1 MKRKIFA
8 LFGSLFVASL
18 LITSCHPSD
27 NPTSMT
33 SSTSNQT
40 TTSTTTTN
48 TSTTSTTTATTST
61 TTTSTTTGTTTT
73 TTTTTSI
80 ETYYES
86 VILDSVG
93 GKVTQDKS
101 KALVGEVITY
111 TATPDEGYSVKGI
124 KVNNEIKTVDSN
136 NQVKVSMPEGGL
148 TAEGLFEVIPP
159 TLYDVNIIES
169 VGGTL
174 TASLMKAE
182 VGEEITFTLKADEGY
197 EVTGLLINDE
207 SVTLTADNTYTTTM
221 VEGGL
226 KAQGQF
232 SELPPVPQVYK
243 VTIKDTTGGT
253 VTASPMEGL
262 VGDKIQFRLQANEG
276 YEIKGLIVNNVTKE
290 FTTTVYETTMVEG
303 GLTVQGV
310 FTMKAAEQYTST
322 IIPSEGGSVSVDK
335 ESAIAGETITYTLT
349 ANIGYKAKAII
360 INEKEYQLEEN
371 TTTYTTT
378 MAEGGNKVQGVFEK
392 LEDRFT
398 KIYFVD
404 KQWWHKDA
412 AETYIYVWNS
422 KDTSI
427 ENVWPGEKMNH
438 DIWDPFYQDG
448 AGRNLRYFEFNTTLY
463 DSFKFV
469 RIKNAFDKE
478 TTEFNESE
486 YYLGAETDDLSF
498 NSTTTLY
505 ELSDDAK
512 WKDSTDEAL
521 RGYAEVT
528 ASSYDDGVWSPMR
541 KSYASTISEVT
552 GGSVTAS
559 ENETKYGQPVTYTA
573 TPDENYKVL
582 GIKINDKEYPVDENN
597 QVTVNMPLNGNK
609 VEGMFEK
616 QQDKIVRIY
625 FVDKTWWHQGGAAT
639 FVYAWDS
646 NDETNKIDNVWPGEI
661 MSHDIWDPFY
671 QDGAGR
677 NLRYFDLNTTLYDSF
692 KFVRMNSEFD
702 KETQDWH
709 DTSIGY
715 WGAQTSDIKFDE
727 TTTLYELS
735 DDAKWYNF
743 DDGKS
748 KDYAEVTAKAY
759 VDTDWQPMRE
769 SYTSTITEVTGGTV
783 TVSADEV
790 KYGQTVTYTAT
801 PDEGYVAKA
810 IKVNGVEHNVSAAN
824 KVTVNMALNGNTV
837 EGIFEKGTAPDPD
850 ENIVT
855 IYFIDQ
861 GWWNESAAATGIY
874 LFDDDGNPKVAW
886 PGEAMIIAKEYDST
900 LKRNVWSF
908 EVDVSIYNNLIF
920 VRGEVK
926 DGTFI
931 SWNKQTVDIK
941 YEEGKNAYLLCETG
955 DTSKGDEKATVTSG
969 VWDGN
974 YGLR

>member
-73 TTTTTSI
+73 TTTTTSV

-174 TASLMKAE
+174 TASPMKAE

-276 YEIKGLIVNNVTKE
+276 YEIKGLIINNVTKE

-310 FTMKAAEQYTST
+310 FTAKAIEQYTST

-371 TTTYTTT
+371 TNTYTTT

-404 KQWWHKDA
+404 KQWWHQEA

-422 KDTSI
+422 KDDTLN
-427 ENVWPGEKMNH
+427 NVWPGEKMNH

-469 RIKNAFDKE
+469 RIKNTFDKE

-498 NSTTTLY
+498 NSTTSLY
-505 ELSDDAK
+505 ELSDTPK
-512 WKDSTDEAL
+512 WKNSPDEAL

-597 QVTVNMPLNGNK
+597 QVSVNMPLNGNK

-625 FVDKTWWHQGGAAT
+625 FVDKSWWHQGGAAT

-646 NDETNKIDNVWPGEI
+646 TDETETINNRFPGEI

-735 DDAKWYNF
+735 DDTKWYNY
-743 DDGKS
+743 DGQS

-783 TVSADEV
+783 TASADEV

-801 PDEGYVAKA
+801 PDEGYYAA
-810 IKVNGVEHNVSAAN
+810 SIIINEEEYKVDNNNQVKINMPIGGVKVSGVF
-824 KVTVNMALNGNTV
+824 K
-837 EGIFEKGTAPDPD
+837 EGEKPIETA
-850 ENIVT
+850 T
-855 IYFIDQ
+855 IYFITQ
-861 GWWNESAAATGIY
+861 QWWNKDFSNTFVYQFKESEKLDT
-874 LFDDDGNPKVAW
+874 PEWV
-886 PGEAMIIAKEYDST
+886 ST
-900 LKRNVWSF
+900 TWVGDFN
-908 EVDVSIYNNLIF
+908 
-920 VRGEVK
+920 
-926 DGTFI
+926 DGTKLWKFEFYL
-931 SWNKQTVDIK
+931 SNDTFTFSRRNGTGNEDWGAQTVDIK
-941 YEEGKNAYLLCETG
+941 YEDGYNCYILTTTEMWTG
-955 DTSKGDEKATVTSG
+955 NGQYATVTK
-969 VWDGN
+969 GN
-974 YGLR
+974 WVFDTDEKTGQFVGA

>member
-1 MKRKIFA
+1 MKRKFFA

-33 SSTSNQT
+33 STTSNQT

-48 TSTTSTTTATTST
+48 ISTTSTTTATTST
-61 TTTSTTTGTTTT
+61 TTSTTTNTTTS
-73 TTTTTSI
+73 TTTTTSV

-111 TATPDEGYSVKGI
+111 TAIPDEGYSVKGI
-124 KVNNEIKTVDSN
+124 KVNDEIKNVDSN

-174 TASLMKAE
+174 TASPMKAE

-207 SVTLTADNTYTTTM
+207 SVTLTANNTYTTTM

-232 SELPPVPQVYK
+232 SELPPIPQVYK

-276 YEIKGLIVNNVTKE
+276 YEIKGLIINNVTKE

-310 FTMKAAEQYTST
+310 FTAKIAEQYTST

-371 TTTYTTT
+371 TATYTTT

-404 KQWWHKDA
+404 KQWWHQEA

-422 KDTSI
+422 KDDTLN
-427 ENVWPGEKMNH
+427 NVWPGDKMSH

-469 RIKNAFDKE
+469 RIKNTFDKE
-478 TTEFNESE
+478 TTDFNESE

-498 NSTTTLY
+498 NSTTSLY
-505 ELSDDAK
+505 ELSDTPK
-512 WKDSTDEAL
+512 WKNSTDETL
-521 RGYAEVT
+521 QGYAEVT

-552 GGSVTAS
+552 GGTVTAS

-625 FVDKTWWHQGGAAT
+625 FVDKSWWHQGGAGT

-646 NDETNKIDNVWPGEI
+646 NDETDTINNDWPGEI

-692 KFVRMNSEFD
+692 KFIRMNSAFD

-715 WGAQTSDIKFDE
+715 WGAQTSDIKFDK

-735 DDAKWYNF
+735 DDAKWYNY
-743 DDGKS
+743 DDGQP
-748 KDYAEVTAKAY
+748 KDYVEVTAKAY

-769 SYTSTITEVTGGTV
+769 SYTSTITEVTGGSV
-783 TVSADEV
+783 TASADEV
-790 KYGQTVTYTAT
+790 KYGQPVTYTAT
-801 PDEGYVAKA
+801 PDEGYYAASIMINEEEYKLDNNNQVK
-810 IKVNGVEHNVSAAN
+810 INMPIGGVEV
-824 KVTVNMALNGNTV
+824 KGLFK
-837 EGIFEKGTAPDPD
+837 EGEKPIETA
-850 ENIVT
+850 T
-855 IYFIDQ
+855 IYFITQ
-861 GWWNESAAATGIY
+861 QWWNKDVANTFVYQFKESEKLDT
-874 LFDDDGNPKVAW
+874 PEWV
-886 PGEAMIIAKEYDST
+886 ST
-900 LKRNVWSF
+900 TWVNDF
-908 EVDVSIYNNLIF
+908 T
-920 VRGEVK
+920 
-926 DGTFI
+926 DGTKLWKFEFYLNNDTFTF
-931 SWNKQTVDIK
+931 SRRNGTGDQDWGAQTVDIK
-941 YEEGKNAYLLCETG
+941 YEEGYNCYILTTTEMWTG
-955 DTSKGDEKATVTSG
+955 NGQYATLTKGSWVFDTDEKTGHFVGA
-969 VWDGN
+969 
-974 YGLR
+974 

>member
-1 MKRKIFA
+1 MKRKFFA

-33 SSTSNQT
+33 STTSNQT

-48 TSTTSTTTATTST
+48 IGTTSTTTATTST
-61 TTTSTTTGTTTT
+61 TTSTTTNTTTS
-73 TTTTTSI
+73 TTTTTSV

-111 TATPDEGYSVKGI
+111 TAIPDEGYSVKGI
-124 KVNNEIKTVDSN
+124 KVNDEIKNVDSN

-148 TAEGLFEVIPP
+148 TTEGLFEVIPP

-174 TASLMKAE
+174 TASPMKAE

-197 EVTGLLINDE
+197 EVTGLIINDE
-207 SVTLTADNTYTTTM
+207 SVTLTANNTYTTTM

-232 SELPPVPQVYK
+232 SELPPIPQVYK

-262 VGDKIQFRLQANEG
+262 IGDKIQFRLQANEG
-276 YEIKGLIVNNVTKE
+276 YEIKGLIINNVTKE

-310 FTMKAAEQYTST
+310 FTAKAAEKYTST

-371 TTTYTTT
+371 TATYTTT

-404 KQWWHKDA
+404 KQWWHQEA

-422 KDTSI
+422 KDDTLN
-427 ENVWPGEKMNH
+427 NVWPGDKMSH

-469 RIKNAFDKE
+469 RIKNTFDKE
-478 TTEFNESE
+478 TTDFNESE

-498 NSTTTLY
+498 NSTTSLY
-505 ELSDDAK
+505 ELSDTPK
-512 WKDSTDEAL
+512 WKNSTDEIL
-521 RGYAEVT
+521 QGYAEVT

-625 FVDKTWWHQGGAAT
+625 FADKSWWHQGGAGT

-646 NDETNKIDNVWPGEI
+646 NDETDTINNDWPGEI

-692 KFVRMNSEFD
+692 KFIRMNSAFD

-735 DDAKWYNF
+735 DDQKWYNY
-743 DDGKS
+743 DEGQS
-748 KDYAEVTAKAY
+748 EDYAEVTAKAY

-769 SYTSTITEVTGGTV
+769 SYTSTITEVTGGSV
-783 TVSADEV
+783 TASADEV
-790 KYGQTVTYTAT
+790 KYGQPVTYTAT
-801 PDEGYVAKA
+801 PDEGYYAASIMINEEEYKLDNNNQVK
-810 IKVNGVEHNVSAAN
+810 INMPIGGVEV
-824 KVTVNMALNGNTV
+824 KGVFK
-837 EGIFEKGTAPDPD
+837 EGEKPIETA
-850 ENIVT
+850 T
-855 IYFIDQ
+855 IYFITQ
-861 GWWNESAAATGIY
+861 QWWNKDVANTFVYQFKESEKLDT
-874 LFDDDGNPKVAW
+874 PEWV
-886 PGEAMIIAKEYDST
+886 ST
-900 LKRNVWSF
+900 TWVNDF
-908 EVDVSIYNNLIF
+908 T
-920 VRGEVK
+920 
-926 DGTFI
+926 DGTKLWKFEFYLNNDTFTF
-931 SWNKQTVDIK
+931 SRRNGTGDQDWGAQTVDIK
-941 YEEGKNAYLLCETG
+941 YEEGYNCYILTTTEMWTG
-955 DTSKGDEKATVTSG
+955 NGQYATVTKGSWVFDTDEKTG
-969 VWDGN
+969 HFVGA
-974 YGLR
+974 